1 MLDNAFTDIVRFQK
15 SVSYMINNI
24 KTLGTYYI
32 PLLYYLKSS
41 GQELILDLQEVAF
54 SLFTE
59 EWLIDDLESVVI
71 LNVLPSS
78 ISMT

>member
-1 MLDNAFTDIVRFQK
+1 M
-15 SVSYMINNI
+15 
-24 KTLGTYYI
+24 TYHI
-32 PLLYYLKSS
+32 PLLYYLESS

-54 SLFTE
+54 SLFTQ

>member
-1 MLDNAFTDIVRFQK
+1 MLANAFTDIVRFQK

-24 KTLGTYYI
+24 KTLGTYFI

>member
-1 MLDNAFTDIVRFQK
+1 
-15 SVSYMINNI
+15 MINNI

-54 SLFTE
+54 SLFTK